1 MTTDKP
7 SFAVLDFGSQTAQL
21 ICRRLRELKVYAAMF
36 PASVSASELKKLGL
50 KGIVLSGGPAS
61 VYGEGSPQI
70 DAGIF
75 ELGVPILGIC
85 YGLQITVKTLG
96 GKVEAANEKEYGSAT
111 MNVNSSSPL
120 LNNISTTST
129 VWMSHGDRLEELPE
143 GFVKVGSTDSCPYT
157 VCQNL
162 EKNIY
167 GVQFH
172 PEVTHTQGGRQVLS
186 NFVKDICQAKED
198 WTMGSFID
206 TASESIR
213 QQVGKN
219 KVICGLSGGVD
230 SSVLAALLHKAIGEQ
245 LTCIFVDH
253 GLMRLNEREQVEEN
267 FGKSFGMNLIS
278 VDASEIFLK
287 ELKGVTDPEK
297 KRKIIGRLFIE
308 CFQKEA
314 KEIKDVTFLA
324 QGTIYSD
331 VIESAGSKGKLAS
344 AIKSHHNVGGLPEK
358 LGFELVEPLRGL
370 FKDEVR
376 VLGRELGLPPELV
389 DRHPFPGPGLAVR
402 LPGAITAEDAHILRQ
417 ADFIFIEEL
426 RNSGWYSK
434 TFQAFAVLL
443 PVRSTGVMG
452 DARTYEKVCALRCV
466 TSEDVMTAD
475 WAPIPHEILARMS
488 TRIINEVE
496 GINRVVYDISSKPPS
511 TIEWE

>member
-1 MTTDKP
+1 MTINLP

-21 ICRRLRELKVYAAMF
+21 ICRRLRELKVHANMF
-36 PASVSASELKKLGL
+36 PASVTAQELAKNPL
-50 KGIVLSGGPAS
+50 KGIVLSGGPSS
-61 VYGEGSPQI
+61 VYSEGAPHV
-70 DAGIF
+70 DPTIF
-75 ELGVPILGIC
+75 EMGIPILGIC

-96 GKVEAANEKEYGSAT
+96 GEVVSANEAEYGSAT
-111 MNVNSSSPL
+111 LNVTKESSLLKNVNSS
-120 LNNISTTST
+120 ST
-129 VWMSHGDRLEELPE
+129 VWMSHGDRLERLPQ
-143 GFVKVGSTDSCPYT
+143 GFETLGSTNNCPHT
-157 VCQNL
+157 ICADV
-162 EKNIY
+162 KRKIY

-172 PEVTHTQGGRQVLS
+172 PEVTHTQGGQELLK
-186 NFVKDICQAKED
+186 NFALDICEGTED
-198 WTMGSFID
+198 WTMSSFVDVTCEEIREKVGS
-206 TASESIR
+206 S
-213 QQVGKN
+213 

-230 SSVLAALLHKAIGEQ
+230 SSVLAALLHKAIGDQ
-245 LTCIFVDH
+245 LTCVFVDH
-253 GLMRLNEREQVEEN
+253 GLLRLNERNKVEDN
-267 FGKSFGMNLIS
+267 FADGFGINLIS
-278 VDASEIFLK
+278 VDATDIFMK
-287 ELKGVTDPEK
+287 ELKGISDPEK

-308 CFQKEA
+308 TFQQEA
-314 KEIKDVTFLA
+314 DKIKNVSFLA

-331 VIESAGSKGKLAS
+331 VIESAGTSGKLAS

-358 LGFELVEPLRGL
+358 LGFKLVEPLRGL

-376 VLGRELGLPPELV
+376 NLGRELGLSSTLV

-402 LPGAITAEDAHILRQ
+402 IPGTIDAEAAQTLRE
-417 ADFIFIEEL
+417 ADHIFIEEL
-426 RNSGWYSK
+426 RNSGWYAK

-475 WAPIPHEILARMS
+475 WAPLPHELLAKVS
-488 TRIINEVE
+488 NRIINEVK